1 MCIMRI
7 SDTMQA
13 TQKTP
18 SGFLLKTLTSFIIL
32 QYVVMWVLKDSK
44 AS

>member
-7 SDTMQA
+7 SDNMQA

-18 SGFLLKTLTSFIIL
+18 SGFLLKTLTSFITL
-32 QYVVMWVLKDSK
+32 QYIVMRVLKDSK